1 MPNSFTQ
8 ARLLVALLLSAQSA
22 LSQAPAPPAQAP
34 ASAPMV
40 AAPFASGETLT
51 YQISWRLFGAGE
63 ARMHIES
70 RGADAASSLWQATL
84 NVTSGGF
91 VSLLYKVD
99 DTVLSTFRD
108 GKTSRMCSVS
118 ALKTLNEGRRHR
130 ETRIDFHGDRS
141 TASIRET
148 DLSKG
153 QVLRQAQEPMPPC
166 SYDILSALYYVR
178 SLPLE
183 VGRKFELPVND
194 GGKTLSVTIE
204 VQAKEE
210 VKTGAG
216 VFRAIR
222 VEPKVFSGS
231 LFKRSGRMQIW
242 FSDDP
247 QRLLVQLKAKLFF
260 GTVSAV
266 LQQKP

>member
-1 MPNSFTQ
+1 MLNSFTQ
-8 ARLLVALLLSAQSA
+8 ARLLAVLLLSAQPA
-22 LSQAPAPPAQAP
+22 LFQAPTPPAQTP
-34 ASAPMV
+34 AHPPSA
-40 AAPFASGETLT
+40 AAPLASGETLT
-51 YQISWRLFGAGE
+51 YQISWRLFSAGE

-70 RGADAASSLWQATL
+70 RGADAASSLWQATM
-84 NVTSGGF
+84 NVTSSGF

-99 DTVLSTFRD
+99 DTAVSTFRD

-118 ALKTLNEGRRHR
+118 ALKTQNEGRRHR

-153 QVLRQAQEPMPPC
+153 QVLRQAQEPMQPC

-183 VGRKFELPVND
+183 VGSKLELPVND
-194 GGKTLSVTIE
+194 GGKTLSVTVE

-216 VFRAIR
+216 VFRTIR

-247 QRLLVQLKAKLFF
+247 QRLPVQLKAKLFF
-260 GTVSAV
+260 GTISAV
-266 LQQKP
+266 LQQKQ

>member
-1 MPNSFTQ
+1 MPVC
-8 ARLLVALLLSAQSA
+8 LLLALLLIAGPA
-22 LSQAPAPPAQAP
+22 LPQAPIPPAQAP
-34 ASAPMV
+34 VPPPPA

-63 ARMHIES
+63 ARMHLES
-70 RGADAASSLWQATL
+70 RGADAAASLWQATL
-84 NVTSGGF
+84 NVTSAGF

-99 DTVLSTFRD
+99 DTVVSTFRD
-108 GKTSRMCSVS
+108 GKAGRMCSVS
-118 ALKTLNEGRRHR
+118 LLKTQNEGRRHR
-130 ETRIDFHGDRS
+130 ETRIDFHSARS

-153 QVLRQAQEPMPPC
+153 QVLRQAEEPMPPC
-166 SYDILSALYYVR
+166 AYDILSALYYVR

-183 VGRKFELPVND
+183 VGRKLELPVTD
-194 GGKTLSVTIE
+194 GGKTLSITVE

-216 VFRAIR
+216 VFPTIR

-266 LQQKP
+266 LQQKQ